1 MMDQI
6 SGKVV
11 ELELPEHLED
21 ISSTRI
27 RENVDLNRDISNLID
42 PSVQEYIYYNGLYLL
57 SALTSP
63 TRRNAIWFIE

>member
-1 MMDQI
+1 MNHIAFRRVGDVKADNKYNRQMMDQI

-27 RENVDLNRDISNLID
+27 RENVDLNRDISN
-42 PSVQEYIYYNGLYLL
+42 
-57 SALTSP
+57 
-63 TRRNAIWFIE
+63 

>member
-1 MMDQI
+1 MNHIAFRRVGDVKADNKYNRQMMDQI

-27 RENVDLNRDISNLID
+27 R
-42 PSVQEYIYYNGLYLL
+42 
-57 SALTSP
+57 
-63 TRRNAIWFIE
+63 